1 MTTRADRGRLWE
13 VLGPAVLSGAF
24 YGSAVQVLDV
34 LAFREV
40 WSWGETA
47 LHGVVLAVGIGA
59 CLGLELRF
67 SAVARE
73 RAAVRQVVS
82 AGVLPVGAGGDWR
95 GRLTAERWRLSS
107 RRVGAAGIS
116 ALLAVLVAVAT
127 LRRGGRG
134 GWAWLHAAGLALA
147 GGLVAAWAHRRLV
160 TVDRLRAQLRE
171 RLTSV

>member
-1 MTTRADRGRLWE
+1 M
-13 VLGPAVLSGAF
+13 
-24 YGSAVQVLDV
+24 QVLDV
-34 LAFREV
+34 LALQEV

-67 SAVARE
+67 SAVAQE

-82 AGVLPVGAGGDWR
+82 AGVLPEGAGGDWR

-107 RRVGAAGIS
+107 RRVGAVGIS

-127 LRRGGRG
+127 LLPEGPG
-134 GWAWLHAAGLALA
+134 GWGWLHAAGLALA